1 MLENLLPAPVIFLVV
16 IGILVWVFLELT
28 RHGRL
33 MYAIGS
39 NERAASL
46 TGTNVNNYKI
56 LAYMISGVL
65 ASIGGM
71 LLAARLGRGDI
82 ASGTNL
88 LLDAVAA
95 ALIGFA
101 VLGAA
106 KPNAFGTAM
115 GALFVGIL
123 LQGLTMMNA
132 PYYTQDFIKGL
143 VLGHR
148 PCLHLLAFGP
158 EGRRPLSKTNH
169 LTEENSMKIIRRKA
183 LALFAGLAAA
193 AVTLP
198 AGFAAAADMPAPLDN
213 PGDVKI
219 ALVRY
224 LSTGDFFQAYLSGV
238 EKQAEALGVDLRVL
252 DSRQDAALQADMV
265 DQAIALGVDGIIIQ
279 HGLTESMKEAAQ
291 RAVDAGIKV
300 VAFDV
305 NVENPAIPQ
314 IEQSDY
320 LLGKLALEQAIKD
333 NGTDWKAGYVYVP
346 GIAPL
351 DRRHVAWEEV
361 KAANPGI
368 VEAAQMGTLDNPI
381 ANSNANQARSV
392 LQANPDISVF
402 FAPYDEFA
410 KGVKIAVDEA
420 GMSQDIKIY
429 SADVSTADISA
440 MREPDSAWAATV
452 ATNPAVVGEVSVR
465 ALAIMLTGG
474 EPGAQVVVPPT
485 LITQDFL
492 IENDIKN
499 MEELSAKMPQFA
511 HADVAMTDWMP
522 LPAR

>member
-1 MLENLLPAPVIFLVV
+1 M
-16 IGILVWVFLELT
+16 
-28 RHGRL
+28 
-33 MYAIGS
+33 
-39 NERAASL
+39 
-46 TGTNVNNYKI
+46 KI
-56 LAYMISGVL
+56 LRRTVL
-65 ASIGGM
+65 
-71 LLAARLGRGDI
+71 
-82 ASGTNL
+82 T
-88 LLDAVAA
+88 
-95 ALIGFA
+95 
-101 VLGAA
+101 
-106 KPNAFGTAM
+106 
-115 GALFVGIL
+115 
-123 LQGLTMMNA
+123 
-132 PYYTQDFIKGL
+132 
-143 VLGHR
+143 
-148 PCLHLLAFGP
+148 
-158 EGRRPLSKTNH
+158 
-169 LTEENSMKIIRRKA
+169 
-183 LALFAGLAAA
+183 LFAGVAAGA
-193 AVTLP
+193 ATFG
-198 AGFAAAADMPAPLDN
+198 AGFAQSMPAPLDN
-213 PGDVKI
+213 AGDVKI

-238 EKQAEALGVDLRVL
+238 EKQAEAIGLDLRVF

-279 HGLTESMKEAAQ
+279 HGLTESMQEAAQ

-305 NVENPAIPQ
+305 NVENEAIPQ

-333 NGTDWKAGYVYVP
+333 NGTEWKAGYVYVP

-368 VEAAQMGTLDNPI
+368 IEKAQMGTLDNPI

-392 LQANPDISVF
+392 LQANQDISVF

-420 GMSQDIKIY
+420 GLSTDVSIY

-440 MREPDSAWAATV
+440 MREADSAWKATV

-465 ALAIMLTGG
+465 SLAIMLTGG
-474 EPGAQVVVPPT
+474 NPGAQVVVPPT
-485 LITQDFL
+485 LITQAFL
-492 IENDIKN
+492 NDKDIKN
-499 MEELSAKMPQFA
+499 MSDLSANMPQFA

-522 LPAR
+522 LPSR